1 MGVGGGNFCHICF
14 WLHQLRMQDAVLST
28 AVVCCDSTQWTRHT
42 HIHVHG
48 GLRKQLCS
56 QNIHR
61 HTNAHTHT
69 HLSHASSGEK
79 HNGCKRT
86 HTTAKSANGRG
97 RMTRITCREE
107 GEEGAALPPAAGR
120 LGLQHPHPCIT
131 TPRPKK
137 NIKKTHLTTKR

>member
-42 HIHVHG
+42 HMCMVASG
-48 GLRKQLCS
+48 SSC
-56 QNIHR
+56 
-61 HTNAHTHT
+61 AHKTYTDTQTRTHT
-69 HLSHASSGEK
+69 CLTPPVEK
-79 HNGCKRT
+79 NVRTHNGCKRT
-86 HTTAKSANGRG
+86 HATAKSANGRG
-97 RMTRITCREE
+97 RMTRVTCRGE

-120 LGLQHPHPCIT
+120 LGLQHPHPCVT

-137 NIKKTHLTTKR
+137 KH